1 MTNPTTTT
9 QERQKLIDEIVD
21 IKLDYYT
28 ETKGG
33 ELRMDVT
40 RTVANIFGAR
50 EDDVDQ
56 LCWISDL
63 AANVRFSLDR
73 EDWGDVLDELQ
84 ITASSF
90 LADFVEWKWS

>member
-1 MTNPTTTT
+1 MEPTTTTT
-9 QERQKLIDEIVD
+9 QERRKLIDEIVD

-33 ELRMDVT
+33 ELRINVD
-40 RTVANIFGAR
+40 RTLSNIFGTR

-63 AANVRFSLDR
+63 AANVRYSLER

-90 LADFVEWKWS
+90 LTDFVEWKWS